1 MPEIG
6 SRGSEIMAL
15 LSEGPHS
22 LAALTARVDAARPSM
37 VMACLK
43 RLEERGA
50 ITISG
55 KTSRKR
61 TEGVVVALAA
71 QPPVAAERVA
81 RRSASTLD
89 AVQAFETLLR
99 AF

>member
-1 MPEIG
+1 MAEIG
-6 SRGSEIMAL
+6 SRGSEILAL

-22 LAALTARVDAARPSM
+22 LAALIARVDPDRPSM

-43 RLEERGA
+43 RLQERGA

-61 TEGVVVALAA
+61 TEGVLVALAA
-71 QPPVAAERVA
+71 QPPRPAEAA
-81 RRSASTLD
+81 RRSASTAE
-89 AVQAFETLLR
+89 AVAHFEALLR
-99 AF
+99 TF